1 MLTWCVPS
9 QWFMV
14 EFLQKLNKQQV
25 NVSCLLVNY
34 FSAEM
39 IQKALASVLFQSLE
53 NAVLKITLDVVLVDN
68 SADPAEADRLRASLT
83 DLQKK
88 WPSAP
93 HVQMLVNSV
102 NTGFG
107 QANNLAFSKCQGEL
121 VMLLNPDARMQAN
134 CLLALTETMLAH
146 PTLGAC
152 CPMQYWDDEK
162 TWQLPPAWLP
172 TGIGSWSMTQ
182 AHLQQYHASRVSNA
196 HRNLSLTSWQST
208 ELSPQRAISGAA
220 MMLRRSALKTSIFD
234 PAYFMYFEDSDL
246 SLRLQR
252 AGWKLGMQPKA
263 ALVHDW
269 SHSAGKVVMMAASK
283 AIYFAKHFEGR
294 GQWQQRLEKRSQN
307 SAFDNPLRAKPMALK
322 TNALKLQVPSV
333 WAADWLL
340 EASPSALLTPSMG
353 RRGSGTEA
361 IVDKALLSRMS
372 FKPQGSESFS
382 PVYVRLGP
390 AQKTRESLQIFKI
403 DLN

>member
-1 MLTWCVPS
+1 
-9 QWFMV
+9 MV
-14 EFLQKLNKQQV
+14 EFFQKLNKQQV
-25 NVSCLLVNY
+25 KVSCLLVNY
-34 FSAEM
+34 CSAEM
-39 IQKALASVLFQSLE
+39 IQKALGSVLFQSLE
-53 NAVLKITLDVVLVDN
+53 NADLKITLDVLLVDN
-68 SADPAEADRLRASLT
+68 SADPAEAERLKATLI

-93 HVQMLVNSV
+93 HVQMLINSV
-102 NTGFG
+102 NTGFS

-134 CLLALTETMLAH
+134 CLLALTEAMLAY

-182 AHLQQYHASRVSNA
+182 AHRQQRHALRVSNA
-196 HRNLSLTSWQST
+196 YRNLSLSSWQST
-208 ELSPQRAISGAA
+208 NLSPQRAISGAA
-220 MMLRRSALKTSIFD
+220 MMLRRSALKASVFD

-252 AGWKLGMQPKA
+252 AGWKLGIQPKA

-269 SHSAGKVVMMAASK
+269 SHSADKVVMMAASK
-283 AIYFAKHFEGR
+283 AIYFAKHFEGL
-294 GQWQQRLEKRSQN
+294 GQWQQRLEKCAQQ
-307 SAFDNPLRAKPMALK
+307 SAFENPLRAEPMALK
-322 TNALKLQVPSV
+322 TNSLKLKVPSV

-353 RRGSGTEA
+353 QRGRGTEA

-372 FKPQGSESFS
+372 FKPQGSDSFS